1 MARVPFVIMP
11 IYDIL
16 LHGSLDMPLG
26 LFQLHHAAAE
36 QLCRLHYKPG
46 CIKSVKARLKTLA
59 DHGYV
64 QHDVIPSKAFR
75 KPYYYTLTG
84 KGSRY
89 LHKAGLDVSDAFR
102 AVKEVDKHGLFV
114 DHALEL
120 NDIIVSA
127 ALLKGTGN
135 GFHLY
140 TFVHER
146 TLRRKPYKATWRVN
160 GRLES
165 HSVIPDAFLDFR
177 YVVGE
182 KRLRLPVLIEHDRG
196 TEQRQHFQRRIRAYI
211 AFLQAQAQKEV
222 FAARAVTIAFTTFA
236 GDVRLAQMRQWAKQE
251 LASYETALGQAFVFA
266 NLMRPPEP
274 KAIWCSP
281 CWYTASRNQP
291 ITLLE
296 VA

>member
-1 MARVPFVIMP
+1 MARVPFVITP

-26 LFQLHHAAAE
+26 LYQLHHATAE
-36 QLCRLHYKPG
+36 QLCRLHYRPG

-64 QHDVIPSKAFR
+64 QHDVIPGKAFR
-75 KPYYYTLTG
+75 KPFYYTLTG

-89 LHKAGLDVSDAFR
+89 LHKVGLDVSDAFR

-135 GFHLY
+135 GFYLH

-165 HSVIPDAFLDFR
+165 HSVIPDAFLDYR
-177 YVVGE
+177 YTVGE

-211 AFLQAQAQKEV
+211 AFLKAQAQLEL
-222 FAARAVTIAFTTFA
+222 FGARVVTIAFTTFV
-236 GDVRLAQMRQWAKQE
+236 GDGRIAQMRQWTGQE
-251 LASYETALGQAFVFA
+251 LAASDVGIKQSFLFA
-266 NLMRPPEP
+266 NLIRPVEP
-274 KAIWCSP
+274 RSIWLEP
-281 CWYTASRNQP
+281 CWYTP
-291 ITLLE
+291 FKDEPLVILGY
-296 VA
+296 